1 MLLWIAVCLSFSA
14 AEKPPATV
22 AELWADFDPRR
33 DPLEVSVVRSWE
45 EGGVLFRHVTWHLG
59 TFLGKPARMAAF
71 HARPVA
77 VGKVP
82 GLLHLHGGGQRASI
96 DEVRNMAR
104 LGYSCLSIN
113 WGGRPMQDARPGD
126 ANTDW
131 GAVDPTQN
139 NVPGY
144 FNLKPGPRYLD
155 PFDSPRNNNWYL
167 LTLAARRGLTFLEK
181 QPEVDDSKLGV
192 YGLSMGGNLTVYVA
206 GSDPRVRASV
216 PEVGGSGFR
225 HEPRP
230 MLPNE
235 PRAMPNGNLDLFNAT
250 LGFESYA
257 PRVRAPMLWL
267 GATNDFHGIMDDTY
281 RTGHLIPGNSTRYS
295 FTPHMNHR
303 FTNEFAV
310 NRQLWFDQHLRGGPA
325 MPGTPEATLKFDS
338 PDHVP
343 ALEVKPAEPGLV
355 AEVRVYYS
363 VDADPRA
370 RFWRSAETA
379 RSGDIWR
386 ASLPIEDAGQP
397 LFAFANVAYNLSEK
411 TPVLHAPAASR
422 SQVSSVLQVVRPAR
436 LAEAGIRPTN
446 PPTRLLDDW
455 SAGWRDWY
463 VLSGDNPHHW
473 EYSTRKVSDSRWRGG
488 KGEKLK
494 LLVAS
499 TESNDL
505 VVVLTENF
513 FRGYRGKMRELAAV
527 ARLPGGDRPAEII
540 LAASEFKDS
549 KGEPAKDWANA
560 DILGFRAYLDKD
572 GKLLGSKAW
581 KGPQPEFRRLEWV
594 P

>member
-1 MLLWIAVCLSFSA
+1 MGVCCFVVLMVA
-14 AEKPPATV
+14 CEKPPSTV

-33 DPLEVSVVRSWE
+33 DPLELAVVRSWE
-45 EGGVLFRHVTWHLG
+45 EDGLVLRYVTWHVG
-59 TFLGKPARMAAF
+59 TFLGKPARVAGF
-71 HARPVA
+71 HARPKTT
-77 VGKVP
+77 GKVP
-82 GLLHLHGGGQRASI
+82 GLLHLHGGGQRASL
-96 DEVRNMAR
+96 DEVRHMAK
-104 LGYSCLSIN
+104 LGYSCLSVN

-131 GAVDPTQN
+131 GVVDPTQN

-144 FNLKPGPRYLD
+144 FNLKPGPKYLD
-155 PFDSPRNNNWYL
+155 PFESPRNNNWYL
-167 LTLAARRGLTFLEK
+167 LTLAARRGLTVLEK
-181 QPEVDDSKLGV
+181 QPEVDGSKLGV

-206 GSDPRVRASV
+206 GSDSRVRASV

-225 HEPRP
+225 HEPRA

-257 PRVRAPMLWL
+257 PRVKGPMLWL

-281 RTGHLIPGNSTRYS
+281 RTGRLIPGNATRYS

-303 FTNEFAV
+303 FTPEFAV

-325 MPGTPEATLKFDS
+325 MPGTPTTALKLDAA
-338 PDHVP
+338 DHVP
-343 ALEVKPAEPGLV
+343 ALEVKPAEAGRV

-363 VDADPRA
+363 VDPDPRA
-370 RFWRSAETA
+370 RFWRSAEATRA
-379 RSGDIWR
+379 DDTWR
-386 ASLPIEDAGQP
+386 ASLPIEDLKQP
-397 LFAFANVAYNLSEK
+397 LFAFANVGYNLPEK
-411 TPVLHAPAASR
+411 APVLHAVAASR
-422 SQVSSVLQVVRPAR
+422 RQVSSALQSARPAK
-436 LAEAGIRPTN
+436 LAEARIKPTN

-463 VLSGDNPHHW
+463 TLSGDNPHHW
-473 EYSTRKVSDSRWRGG
+473 EFSTRKVGDSRWRGA

-494 LLVAS
+494 ISVAS
-499 TESNDL
+499 AEANEL

-513 FRGYRGKMRELAAV
+513 FRGYRGKSRELAAV
-527 ARLPGGDRPAEII
+527 ARLPGGGKPVEII
-540 LAASEFKDS
+540 LQASDFKDS
-549 KGEPAKDWANA
+549 TGEAAKDWANA
-560 DILGFRAYLDKD
+560 DILGFRAYVEKD

-581 KGPQPEFRRLEWV
+581 KGSQPVFSRLEWV